1 MLRIIIICF
10 LLVQFL
16 ENPAQKLSRKEKEII
31 SIVQKNNDAAIQLLE
46 QAVNLNSGTMNLDGV
61 KEVGMLFKGQFDQ
74 IGMDTKWIDLSNLNR
89 AGHLFA
95 ETKGSKG
102 KRILL
107 IGHLDTVFPENSPF
121 QKMERLPDGTVK
133 GPGTNDMK
141 GGDVIILF
149 ALRALHEAG
158 HLADAQIIVALTGDE
173 ELTGKPISL
182 SRKDLIDAGKRSDI
196 ALGFENSTGFNNV
209 TLARRG
215 SSGGKV
221 EIEGK
226 RAHSSGIFMTGVGA
240 GAVFEA
246 GRILNDFYE
255 TLKGETYLT
264 FNPGII
270 LGGTE
275 MSYDEPSNTG
285 NAFGK
290 TNVVAQ
296 SVIIDGDLRFI
307 SEEQKERT
315 RAKMREIVA
324 NNLPETSAKIT
335 FFDSYPA
342 MPPTQNNKNLL
353 KTFSQVS
360 TDMGHGPVEAWDPS
374 KRGAADVS
382 FVAQYVACID
392 GLGAMGAGGHTPNE
406 TIDLATFE
414 VLTQRAAVLI
424 YRLINE

>member
-1 MLRIIIICF
+1 MLRITIICF
-10 LLVQFL
+10 LLFQFL
-16 ENPAQKLSRKEKEII
+16 ETPAQELSKKEKEII
-31 SIVQKNNDAAIQLLE
+31 SIVQKNNDMAIQLLE
-46 QAVNLNSGTMNLDGV
+46 KAVNINSGTMNLEGV
-61 KEVGMLFKGQFDQ
+61 KEVGMLFKDQFDQ
-74 IGMDTKWIDLSNLNR
+74 IEMDTKWIDMSNLNR

-107 IGHLDTVFPENSPF
+107 IGHLDTVFPKNSPF
-121 QKMERLPDGTVK
+121 QKMERLSDSMAK

-141 GGDVIILF
+141 GGNVILLY
-149 ALRALHEAG
+149 ALKALHDAG
-158 HLADAQIIVALTGDE
+158 ELTDAQIIVALTGDE
-173 ELTGKPISL
+173 ELTGKPISI
-182 SRKDLIDAGKRSDI
+182 SRKDLIKAGKRSDI

-215 SSGGKV
+215 SSGWKI
-221 EIEGK
+221 EIKGK
-226 RAHSSGIFMTGVGA
+226 RTHSAGIFMKGVGA
-240 GAVFEA
+240 GAVFES

-275 MSYDEPSNTG
+275 INYDEPSNTG

-307 SEEQKERT
+307 SEKQKEQT
-315 RAKMREIVA
+315 REKMIEIVS
-324 NNLPETSAKIT
+324 NNLPETSAEIT

-342 MPPTQNNKNLL
+342 MPPTQKNKDLL
-353 KTFSQVS
+353 KKFSDVS
-360 TDMGHGPVEAWDPS
+360 VAMGHGPVEAWDPS

-382 FVAQYVACID
+382 FIAQYVACID
-392 GLGAMGAGGHTPNE
+392 GLGAMGTWAHTPKE
-406 TIDLATFE
+406 TINLSTFE
-414 VLTQRAAVLI
+414 ILTQRTAVLI